1 MEIRVPA
8 DRAIDLS
15 ALPEGQEFL
24 IAKSEWFDDS
34 IVEIRKL
41 KPFHEAILAD
51 IKGASE
57 ENLRGIASLFSRCVV
72 PANHRAIAEAFV
84 KRAKELGLPDDLGVT
99 RLLFQQ
105 KEWIEAE
112 TKKKGAEADKAAE
125 LERLQRIEGVLIPGL
140 AVIGKMGEDCPSA
153 CSKFLNMFVEADPDG
168 SVGDMAKS
176 VAEII
181 SSSVDTTE

>member
-125 LERLQRIEGVLIPGL
+125 LERLRRIESTLRDVLP
-140 AVIGKMGEDCPSA
+140 AIGIMAERAPKSVTEIMDVFM
-153 CSKFLNMFVEADPDG
+153 KTDPDG
-168 SVGDMAKS
+168 PVGDTARRVS
-176 VAEII
+176 QIT
-181 SSSVDTTE
+181 SSGDKTTE